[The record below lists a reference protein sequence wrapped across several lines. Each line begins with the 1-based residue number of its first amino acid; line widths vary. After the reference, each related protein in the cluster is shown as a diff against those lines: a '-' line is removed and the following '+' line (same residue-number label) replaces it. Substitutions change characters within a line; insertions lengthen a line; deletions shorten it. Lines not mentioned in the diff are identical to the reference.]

1 MTAMLALAPGGG
13 ATAVD
18 GAVGLRLG
26 ERWRVGGVLQR
37 LKCCRGAVCGL
48 ASVL

>member
-37 LKCCRGAVCGL
+37 LKGVAAAKC
-48 ASVL
+48 